1 MAKEKMP
8 NITLSMPNAE
18 QERLKRSA
26 KKHRQSVSQ
35 HVLFLLD
42 EYERINE
49 RSIGM
54 RRKDARDLNDLTS
67 LSYELRHE
75 PVSKEKKKVNRR

>member
-1 MAKEKMP
+1 MP
-8 NITLSMPNAE
+8 NIILSMPDAE
-18 QERLKRSA
+18 QQRLKRSA

-42 EYERINE
+42 AYERINE
-49 RSIGM
+49 RSIEM

-75 PVSKEKKKVNRR
+75 PVPKEKKKVKKR

>member
-1 MAKEKMP
+1 MP
-8 NITLSMPNAE
+8 DAE
-18 QERLKRSA
+18 QQRLKRSA

-42 EYERINE
+42 AYERINE
-49 RSIGM
+49 RSIEM

-67 LSYELRHE
+67 LSYELRHD
-75 PVSKEKKKVNRR
+75 PVSKEKKKVKRR

>member
-1 MAKEKMP
+1 MP
-8 NITLSMPNAE
+8 NITLSIPEAE
-18 QERLKRSA
+18 QGWLKRSA

-42 EYERINE
+42 EYERIND
-49 RSIGM
+49 RTIGM

-67 LSYELRHE
+67 LSYELRHD
-75 PVSKEKKKVNRR
+75 PVSKEKKKVKRR

>member
-1 MAKEKMP
+1 MP
-8 NITLSMPNAE
+8 NITLSMLDAE
-18 QERLKRSA
+18 QQRLKRSA
-26 KKHRQSVSQ
+26 KKHRQSVSR

-54 RRKDARDLNDLTS
+54 RRKDAHDLNDLTS

-75 PVSKEKKKVNRR
+75 PAPKKKVKRR

>member
-1 MAKEKMP
+1 MP
-8 NITLSMPNAE
+8 NIILSMPDAE
-18 QERLKRSA
+18 QQRLKRSA

-42 EYERINE
+42 AYERINE

-67 LSYELRHE
+67 LSYELRHD
-75 PVSKEKKKVNRR
+75 PVSKEKKKVKRR

>member
-1 MAKEKMP
+1 MP
-8 NITLSMPNAE
+8 NITLSMPKTE

-42 EYERINE
+42 EYERIND
-49 RSIGM
+49 RTIGM

-75 PVSKEKKKVNRR
+75 PASKEKKKRK